1 MDISFIN
8 SLEQRLLEPL
18 PGIEAQAHMAPVDHR
33 LYLEPHD
40 NHKVASVMLLLYP
53 KNEEWNICY
62 IRRSS
67 KNPED
72 RHAGQISF
80 PGGKL
85 EEIDTTLEDCALR
98 ETYEEIGISPDKVGI
113 LGALSELY
121 ISVSRFKVYPFIG
134 FMESASDFILQESEV
149 NGIIEVPLN
158 HLSNENLRKKGE
170 IKVGPWSRNDIPYFD
185 LYGEKL
191 WGATAMITSEFLNI
205 YNDIKVSL

>member
-1 MDISFIN
+1 MDISFID
-8 SLEQRLLEPL
+8 SLEKRLNEPL

-33 LYLEPHD
+33 LYMKPAPDHLE
-40 NHKVASVMLLLYP
+40 ASVMLLLYP
-53 KNEEWNICY
+53 KDEEWNICY

-67 KNPED
+67 KNPQD

-85 EEIDTTLEDCALR
+85 EETDPSLEACALR
-98 ETYEEIGISPDKVGI
+98 ETYEEIGISPDKIGI
-113 LGALSELY
+113 LGPLSELY

-134 FMESASDFILQESEV
+134 FMKNAGDFVIQESEV
-149 NGIIEVPLN
+149 NGIIEVPLH
-158 HLSNENLRKKGE
+158 HLSNNNLRKTGE
-170 IKVGPWSRNDIPYFD
+170 ISVGGWSRDDIPYFD

-205 YNDIKVSL
+205 YNDVKISL